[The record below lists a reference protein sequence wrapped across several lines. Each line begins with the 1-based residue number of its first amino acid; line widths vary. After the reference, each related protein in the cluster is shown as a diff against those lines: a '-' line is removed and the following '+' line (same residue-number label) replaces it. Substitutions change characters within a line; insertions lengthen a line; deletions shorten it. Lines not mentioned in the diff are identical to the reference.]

1 MHLRLLFIL
10 IVPLKSIYHQ
20 YYYDAYHEYDGFRKD
35 YRDTYG
41 REAYVGPLVKYRLLV
56 LLLDEWHE

>member
-1 MHLRLLFIL
+1 MHRRLLFIL
-10 IVPLKSIYHQ
+10 IVPLKSISHQ

-41 REAYVGPLVKYRLLV
+41 REAYGGPLVKYR
-56 LLLDEWHE
+56 W